1 MRPPQSIDMPPSPHA
16 RVLLVRLATSRRLI
30 PWFAAILFAFGCSN
44 DGGEY
49 PGTSNATAFQ
59 VPRLTVEVIRRLT
72 HDASAYTQGLVFYDG
87 HLFESTG
94 RYGSSTIRMIDP
106 ATGSVLRQ
114 QDLPDE
120 VFGEGLAATADKLV
134 QLTWK
139 ELTAYVY
146 DPATLEIERRIG
158 YQGEG
163 WGLCFDG
170 LDFYMTAGGTE
181 LVRRDAASFKP
192 LSTLTVRAPSGAVP
206 RANELECVGDHV
218 WANVY
223 PTTALIQIEK
233 QTGRVVA
240 AADLSTILPPYLN
253 ARDPDYAPNGIAR
266 NPATGSFFVTGKLW
280 PQLLEVRI
288 TAETRSP

>member
-1 MRPPQSIDMPPSPHA
+1 LGCEAYDYG
-16 RVLLVRLATSRRLI
+16 RRF
-30 PWFAAILFAFGCSN
+30 PWLAAILFGFGCSN
-44 DGGEY
+44 DGAEY
-49 PGTSNATAFQ
+49 PATSSATAFQ
-59 VPRLTVEVIRRLT
+59 VPRLTVEVIRRLP
-72 HDASAYTQGLVFYDG
+72 HDASAYTQGLVFHDG

-106 ATGSVLRQ
+106 ATGAVLRQ
-114 QDLPDE
+114 QDLPAE

-146 DPATLEIERRIG
+146 DPATFEIERELG

-170 LDFYMTAGGTE
+170 LDFYMTSGGTE
-181 LVRRDAASFKP
+181 LVRRDAVSFKP
-192 LSTLTVRAPSGAVP
+192 LSTLTVRAPGSEVSG
-206 RANELECVGDHV
+206 ANELECVGDHV

-223 PTTALIQIEK
+223 PTTAVIQIEK

-253 ARDPDYAPNGIAR
+253 ARDPDYVPNGIAHD
-266 NPATGSFFVTGKLW
+266 PATGSFFVTGKLW
-280 PQLLEVRI
+280 PQLLEVRFR
-288 TAETRSP
+288 AETQTPP